1 MLLLYIFLLHMC
13 LASITDWKRR
23 IAFLSGI
30 KVIHHLVLVYLLLM
44 HMWVK
49 YLVHFVG
56 LLRLKLLLD
65 LLVVLEV
72 LGTRQL
78 GIFWLILLNES
89 NLALKD
95 FAWVLLMHLVLVS
108 RHFDGRSQL
117 L

>member
-1 MLLLYIFLLHMC
+1 MLLLHIFLLHKG
-13 LASITDWKRR
+13 LAAITDWERS
-23 IAFLSGI
+23 IAILSGI
-30 KVIHHLVLVYLLLM
+30 KVIHHLILLHLLLM

-49 YLVHFVG
+49 HLVHLVG

-72 LGTRQL
+72 LGSRQL
-78 GIFWLILLNES
+78 GIIWLILLNEPD
-89 NLALKD
+89 LALKD